1 MGTLTNEDYLNESNQ
16 VKVFTSSVRQAFTL
30 PIPIDDA
37 IVSLRQ
43 EPWDTLR
50 DKLSFTRYCW
60 LDFKRLYQVALSGQ
74 RQARCEIKQRNN
86 AAMYMEALVRNMPIT
101 IWSSYDSKESHIYS
115 QS

>member
-1 MGTLTNEDYLNESNQ
+1 MGTLTNEDYSHESNQ

-30 PIPIDDA
+30 SIPIDDA
-37 IVSLRQ
+37 VVSLRQ

-60 LDFKRLYQVALSGQ
+60 LDFKRLYQVAFSGQ

-86 AAMYMEALVRNMPIT
+86 AALYMEALMRNTPIT
-101 IWSSYDSKESHIYS
+101 IWSS
-115 QS
+115 